1 MFLVVCHVFL
11 EFGHRGAY
19 KLQIDVFNRILAL
32 SVEFSDGLSDIVG
45 IGVFLAIELIP
56 SEPHG
61 VFGKVPSIGKVDRL
75 YNTVDDGQ
83 RMGGVP
89 CPQDIH
95 LPVFPGHLI
104 EVLSLDLAHLEADDA
119 VRRAGDECLMGLC
132 HGVCWICRGDGW
144 FEVKYVSR
152 RFLDTF

>member
-1 MFLVVCHVFL
+1 MASAWV
-11 EFGHRGAY
+11 A
-19 KLQIDVFNRILAL
+19 
-32 SVEFSDGLSDIVG
+32 
-45 IGVFLAIELIP
+45 FLA
-56 SEPHG
+56 
-61 VFGKVPSIGKVDRL
+61 
-75 YNTVDDGQ
+75 
-83 RMGGVP
+83 
-89 CPQDIH
+89 

-119 VRRAGDECLMGLC
+119 VRRAGDECLMGLY